1 MLLMCR
7 IQSRRNAG
15 KVINYYLNSSV
26 SSLDESQGTVSF
38 RESGEEEEEEEG
50 SGRGKGKLQLQ
61 TTLASRKRR
70 RNNS

>member
-1 MLLMCR
+1 MLLMCL

-38 RESGEEEEEEEG
+38 RESGEEEEEEEEEG
-50 SGRGKGKLQLQ
+50 SGRGKGKLQHQ
-61 TTLASRKRR
+61 TTLASRKR
-70 RNNS
+70 SS